1 VRARF
6 RPGFLFV
13 PSILLALPGCG
24 GRTEARPPAAGGPLV
39 VMVMDQAFDE
49 TLPAFQGKIAG
60 TYTMVCAEE
69 APDAGVAAADGG
81 SPGADGGPD
90 GGVPP
95 ASFGEAKAALL
106 AELARPD
113 DTCHLQPG
121 VAPVA
126 HPLDDLEPMRKTW
139 NAALLDDQL
148 AIKPNGNMLDPLFEM
163 ISDRLK
169 GVAYHGTATAGLIAE
184 DNPDVALVLVSRPLA
199 TPAGGEQKL
208 PCITQDDLDQV
219 VALLRDPEVRA
230 AYVGRPISSAD
241 RDLYQAMRQHGV
253 RILNESFGRQSRFAI
268 ESALAL
274 SGCRDVSLAGFFA
287 VTEDLD
293 AAQRQAHMPPS
304 VLVVKAAGNDGA
316 RVTGPGDS
324 LECHPG
330 DQGYLLVGSY
340 GLEHQRSSFS
350 NFGPCVDAYAPGE
363 MVIAP
368 LPGDWLYPLF
378 GTSLAAPLVS
388 RWLAMNAPAPFDL
401 ASARAAL
408 LALREPSGNL
418 PLAQFPAKWIY
429 DPRAHVR
436 PVFAQKS
443 PALALPAPLR
453 DPWFDRRKLWPIRAV
468 RRSRGLSDL

>member
-1 VRARF
+1 
-6 RPGFLFV
+6 
-13 PSILLALPGCG
+13 
-24 GRTEARPPAAGGPLV
+24 
-39 VMVMDQAFDE
+39 
-49 TLPAFQGKIAG
+49 
-60 TYTMVCAEE
+60 
-69 APDAGVAAADGG
+69 
-81 SPGADGGPD
+81 
-90 GGVPP
+90 
-95 ASFGEAKAALL
+95 
-106 AELARPD
+106 
-113 DTCHLQPG
+113 
-121 VAPVA
+121 
-126 HPLDDLEPMRKTW
+126 
-139 NAALLDDQL
+139 
-148 AIKPNGNMLDPLFEM
+148 MLDPLFEV
-163 ISDRLK
+163 IGGRVK
-169 GVAYHGTATAGLIAE
+169 EVPYHGTATAGLIAE
-184 DNPDVALVLVSRPLA
+184 DNPDVALVLVSRPLGTSA
-199 TPAGGEQKL
+199 SSEQKP
-208 PCITQDDLDQV
+208 PCITQDDIDQTV
-219 VALLRDPEVRA
+219 TLLRDPEVRA

-253 RILNESFGRQSRFAI
+253 QILNESFGRPSRFVL
-268 ESALAL
+268 ESALAV
-274 SGCRDVSLAGFFA
+274 SGCRDVSLADFFA
-287 VTEDLD
+287 VTEELD

-304 VLVVKAAGNDGA
+304 VLVVKSAGNDDA
-316 RVTGPGDS
+316 RLTGPSDS
-324 LECHPG
+324 LECHAG

-340 GLEHQRSSFS
+340 GLEHQRSAFS

-363 MVIAP
+363 LIIAP
-368 LPGDWLYPLF
+368 LPGDWLYPLS